1 MNPLLLPM
9 VLSTETGSVV
19 ANSDLI
25 PIDEFRTS
33 RFYKEWAQ
41 PQGYLDAVSATL
53 DKSATGYAA
62 VAVTRHERDGLV
74 DDEMRRRMRLLYPHF
89 RRAVPMGKAIAD
101 HKVEAAT
108 FAETLGCL

>member
-9 VLSTETGSVV
+9 VLSTETGAVV

-25 PIDEFRTS
+25 PIDEFRAS

-41 PQGYLDAVSATL
+41 PQGYLDAVCATL

-62 VAVTRHERDGLV
+62 VAVTRHESNGLV
-74 DDEMRRRMRLLYPHF
+74 DDQMRRRMRLLAPHF
-89 RRAVPMGKAIAD
+89 CRAVAIGKVIAA
-101 HKVEAAT
+101 HKVDA
-108 FAETLGCL
+108 